1 MMSAMSATVV
11 GGVSFDGSILSFDV
25 ASGATETYSDTIP
38 STCTKVV
45 KTGSGTIEVTGNSVD
60 FHGNVEIKEGV
71 VVATHMNALGR
82 GTGSSG
88 TTPPNTISVSKGA
101 QLRATFHTDKS
112 DGNTEGRGFR
122 SIVEIA
128 GDGPD
133 RTGAFY
139 YACDSNKDIPYWLI
153 WELRLTDDATI
164 GGDISYSARN
174 FSLNKKTLTVKTSP
188 TMYFYWG
195 SVINPGDIIV
205 EKNFSIAGTKVQGGA
220 DTLLT

>member
-1 MMSAMSATVV
+1 MEKLIKSAVCIMMSAMSATVV
-11 GGVSFDGSILSFDV
+11 GDVSFDGSILSFDV
-25 ASGATETYSDTIP
+25 ASGATEKYSDMIP

-88 TTPPNTISVSKGA
+88 TTAPNTISVSKGA

-133 RTGAFY
+133 GTGADP
-139 YACDSNKDIPYWLI
+139 A
-153 WELRLTDDATI
+153 
-164 GGDISYSARN
+164 
-174 FSLNKKTLTVKTSP
+174 
-188 TMYFYWG
+188 
-195 SVINPGDIIV
+195 
-205 EKNFSIAGTKVQGGA
+205 
-220 DTLLT
+220 